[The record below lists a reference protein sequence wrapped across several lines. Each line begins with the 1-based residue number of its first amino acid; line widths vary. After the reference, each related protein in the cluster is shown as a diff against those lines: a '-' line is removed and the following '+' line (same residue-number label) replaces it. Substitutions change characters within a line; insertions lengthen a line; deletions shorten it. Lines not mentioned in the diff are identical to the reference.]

1 MKPLLRL
8 VLAFAAAAVLAG
20 CASGPK
26 FTEMKS
32 SIPTL
37 AADQGRV
44 MFYRTTAL
52 GAAVQPEVRLNG
64 VVVGSA
70 VPNGFFWADRPP
82 GPIEISTSTEVE
94 RKLTFTLDKGQVRYV
109 RLNISIGFF
118 VGRIIPELVDNAT
131 GEKEIADLSHAPLK
145 PAAK

>member
-1 MKPLLRL
+1 MRYPIR
-8 VLAFAAAAVLAG
+8 VFLAIAAAALVAG

-26 FTEMKS
+26 YTEMQS

-44 MFYRTTAL
+44 MFYRTTTL

-70 VPNGFFWADRPP
+70 VPNGFFWADRLP
-82 GPIEISTSTEVE
+82 GACEVSTSTEVE

-109 RLNISIGFF
+109 RLNMSIGFF
-118 VGRIIPELVDNAT
+118 VGRVIPELVDNAT
-131 GEKEIADLSHAPLK
+131 GEKEIADLSYAAPK
-145 PAAK
+145 PATK